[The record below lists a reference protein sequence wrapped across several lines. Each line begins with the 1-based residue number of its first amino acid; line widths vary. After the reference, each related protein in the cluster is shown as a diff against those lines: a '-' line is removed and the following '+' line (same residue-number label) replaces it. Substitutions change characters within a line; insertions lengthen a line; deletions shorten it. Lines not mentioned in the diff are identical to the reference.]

1 MANPLRD
8 ITIYLLELEGML
20 PVARAA
26 NRLDQWVRLYT
37 EGYMLKLRVMR

>member
-8 ITIYLLELEGML
+8 ITLYLAELESML
-20 PVARAA
+20 SVAKSA